1 MFKKFTKFIVS
12 QADPSNTLI
21 PVESIADHKDFSLF
35 CLLKER
41 KPEATFHTTPY
52 YQQTGFSLDDV
63 LLCEEDGES
72 TESPLAME
80 DGECSSQF
88 TLTVCNSDQVDGKF
102 SISVAPASVGMEG
115 GASSSKEFSITL
127 QKKVRP
133 LKSLQALSRK
143 RKIDMDDS
151 FIQHVQNAAL
161 KLYVVYE
168 TLEAMEETVYKESSR
183 ASGGCMAKIFAFLNG
198 KAITD
203 SRKCIVIPKGCTL
216 AFRAI
221 QLNINNGEWKVNFAQ
236 RLPARTALFSGQ
248 GLLLSSS
255 TRVEILH
262 VPQRNLEI
270 VEEEVK
276 RYCAIFSEL
285 SSDLRVLFLNTI
297 TAVMG
302 DRDLLQE
309 LSQKMDNFL
318 EENGNYKLKTEST
331 ALQDLLSTL
340 ENSEAKR
347 RVQLAGGINYTLDA
361 LAELLDDQLLL
372 LLESLQ
378 RKIVSQQLKL
388 VGNLLEHELEKGNE
402 PFSVDASLLS
412 FSGQEEQNITM
423 ALVGLSGVKLQ
434 GDGSAVPMEQP
445 FEAVAALYVALHVL
459 SLLSAS
465 E

>member
-1 MFKKFTKFIVS
+1 MFKKFTKFIAS

-21 PVESIADHKDFSLF
+21 PVESFAAQEHFKVSR
-35 CLLKER
+35 LLKKKR
-41 KPEATFHTTPY
+41 KPATIFRTAPY
-52 YQQTGFSLDDV
+52 YQQTEFSLDDV

-143 RKIDMDDS
+143 RKIDMDLDC
-151 FIQHVQNAAL
+151 IQQLKRAAL
-161 KLYVVYE
+161 DLYVVYE
-168 TLEAMEETVYKESSR
+168 TLEASEETVYKESSR
-183 ASGGCMAKIFAFLNG
+183 ASGGCMAKIDAMFSA
-198 KAITD
+198 KAKTE
-203 SRKCIVIPKGCTL
+203 KKQCVVIPKDCTL

-221 QLNINNGEWKVNFAQ
+221 HLYIEKGKWKLDFVG
-236 RLPARTALFSGQ
+236 SGCGTFKYNKIVLGSGGYKSDGAPQ
-248 GLLLSSS
+248 GK
-255 TRVEILH
+255 
-262 VPQRNLEI
+262 LEI

-340 ENSEAKR
+340 ENSEANR

-372 LLESLQ
+372 LLEPLQ

-412 FSGQEEQNITM
+412 FPGQEEQNITM